1 MTVLWKIN
9 NLYYYLSKNNKDKV
23 VYKVRYSVSGSKKV
37 DDKTYSANTV
47 YDINFNTDIV
57 EAVEAKDAVL
67 YTDKDTLLT
76 DKAVRVGDIK
86 TPAVEA
92 VEAKNPWASVD
103 FVEYDKLTE
112 DIVVGW
118 IKNRL
123 GDDKVKEIEDNVAA
137 QIDVQENPPAATEGY
152 GVPW

>member
-47 YDINFNTDIV
+47 YNINFNIDIV

>member
-23 VYKVRYSVSGSKKV
+23 VHKVRYSVSGSKKV
-37 DDKTYSANTV
+37 DNKTYSANTV
-47 YDINFNTDIV
+47 YNINFNTDIV

-67 YTDKDTLLT
+67 YTDKDNLLA
-76 DKAVRVGDIK
+76 DKAVKVGDIK

-118 IKNRL
+118 VKARL
-123 GDDKVKEIEDNVAA
+123 GEDGVKAKEDNIAS
-137 QIDVQENPPAATEGY
+137 QIDAQENPPAATEGY